1 MGESASDTVDVVF
14 GLAGMTLPADHS
26 FALMR
31 EVVRCLPWL
40 QDEPEAGVHP
50 IRSAST
56 DYGVV
61 LLPRR
66 AKLVLRL
73 PERRVADSM
82 ALAGRQLEIAGKML
96 RVLGGSVRQLRPWGA
111 LYAHLVTCDG
121 DGEQRFLERV
131 ASRLAT
137 LKTPAQP
144 VCGRRH
150 TLRTDEGEIV
160 GFSLLLHALVPEHSI
175 RLQCVGIGGSRKL
188 GCGIFVPHRLATAVG
203 SA

>member
-1 MGESASDTVDVVF
+1 MGETAFDTVDVVF
-14 GLAGMTLPADHS
+14 GLAGVALPADHS

-40 QDEPEAGVHP
+40 ENEPEAGVHP

-73 PERRVADSM
+73 PEHRVADSM
-82 ALAGRQLEIAGKML
+82 TLAGQQLEIAGKML
-96 RVLGGSVRQLRPWGA
+96 RVLGGSVRELRPWGA
-111 LYAHLVTCDG
+111 LYAHLVTSDG

-131 ASRLAT
+131 ASWLAA
-137 LKTPAQP
+137 LGTPAEP
-144 VCGRRH
+144 VCGRQY
-150 TLRTDEGEIV
+150 TLRTDKGEV
-160 GFSLLLHALVPEHSI
+160 SGFSLMLHALVPEHSI

-188 GCGIFVPHRLATAVG
+188 GCGILVPHRLATAVG
-203 SA
+203 SG